1 MIDNISQATLDVI
14 EAVKTNNS
22 VRFDYGQDII
32 REVKPTGFFGDYVGF
47 EGTDEATEERE
58 FRRFRF
64 DKIIE
69 WIGIPIQYKVYVELD
84 MSGYPTDKEVAEKLY
99 ELLDSA
105 EPMMY
110 TVKPQGD
117 L

>member
-1 MIDNISQATLDVI
+1 MIDVSQATLDVI
-14 EAVKTNNS
+14 EAVKTNNP
-22 VRFDYGQDII
+22 VRFDYGQGII

-64 DKIIE
+64 DKITE

-84 MSGYPTDKEVAEKLY
+84 MSGYPTDKEVAEKLH
-99 ELLDSA
+99 ELLDSR
-105 EPMMY
+105 EPLDY
-110 TVKPQGD
+110 TII
-117 L
+117 LEEER